1 MWIHEALT
9 SPPRGM
15 HWVLLS
21 SWGRSFFFALSAVSL
36 GHALDALSSLHGGV
50 TDTSG
55 GNWFGDWGLHESL
68 AAAIVAVIL
77 GSLCAYVTEA
87 LPPRLAGEQEKLWRS
102 HVVGSVLKPEF
113 SAPEQTPKRSHGKRH
128 DGGKTGHA
136 DRNVSNTGEGLLF
149 DAATTSVE
157 QTANYRATFLAP
169 TLASFSAPL
178 IILVVWALWVDTKTA
193 LWLALFFI
201 STPLII
207 IGAGKIL
214 RKSNATYRR
223 KQAKATHA
231 YLEML
236 EGLGTFKVLGAIDR
250 VMARFASQTR
260 TAMAELTALLARNQL
275 MIIVNDAVF
284 GIAMSTTAIGL
295 VLLRLQAG
303 AISVGTA
310 LAGVFLSVLLYEPVN
325 RVGRTFY
332 IGLGGRTH
340 RNGIVEMFGE
350 PPAEASTAATA
361 HSTDASAPQAPHVQ
375 HAPEISLRDVSVDIG
390 EKRILSDI
398 NLTIPAG
405 SRVGIVG
412 PSGSGKSTL
421 LRVLAGLQPHSG
433 EVSLDGHALSTP
445 ELLANSLLISQQPA
459 IFGTTVADNLR
470 IACPD
475 ATAVDMRK
483 ALRDVHLLTEIEQ
496 RPGGLD
502 SEVGDQ
508 GNWLSGGQ
516 RRRLAIARG
525 LLGTA
530 PIVLL
535 DEPTADIDRRTE
547 GLIKESLTRLA
558 EGRTSIMVAHR
569 MEALSDVDL
578 VIVVA
583 EGRIVAT
590 GKPDELSTSN
600 EYYARAL
607 TEES

>member
-9 SPPRGM
+9 SPPRRM

-36 GHALDALSSLHGGV
+36 GHALDALSSLYGGV
-50 TDTSG
+50 ADTSG
-55 GNWFGDWGLHESL
+55 GNWFGQWGLHESL
-68 AAAIVAVIL
+68 SAAIVAVIL
-77 GSLCAYVTEA
+77 GSLCAFVTEA

-113 SAPEQTPKRSHGKRH
+113 SAPEQAPKQAHGRGH
-128 DGGKTGHA
+128 GSGKAGHA
-136 DRNVSNTGEGLLF
+136 HRSASNTGEGLLF

-178 IILVVWALWVDTKTA
+178 IILAVWALWVDTKTA

-260 TAMAELTALLARNQL
+260 TAMSELTALLARNQL

-295 VLLRLQAG
+295 VLLRLQAD

-340 RNGIVEMFGE
+340 RNGIVEVFGE
-350 PPAEASTAATA
+350 PAAEASTAATA
-361 HSTDASAPQAPHVQ
+361 HSTKATAPQAPEV
-375 HAPEISLRDVSVDIG
+375 ALRNVSVDVG

-433 EVSLDGHALSTP
+433 EVCLDGDALSTP

-475 ATAVDMRK
+475 ATAVDMRE

-516 RRRLAIARG
+516 RRRLAMARG

-530 PIVLL
+530 SIVLL

-583 EGRIVAT
+583 EGRIVAA
-590 GKPDELSTSN
+590 GKPDQLSTSN

>member
-1 MWIHEALT
+1 M
-9 SPPRGM
+9 
-15 HWVLLS
+15 
-21 SWGRSFFFALSAVSL
+21 SL
-36 GHALDALSSLHGGV
+36 GNALDAVISLHGV
-50 TDTSG
+50 TDASG
-55 GNWFGDWGLHESL
+55 GTWFGQWGLHESL

-77 GSLCAYVTEA
+77 GSLCAFVTEA

-113 SAPEQTPKRSHGKRH
+113 SAPKQAPKHAHGRGH
-128 DGGKTGHA
+128 GAGKAGHA
-136 DRNVSNTGEGLLF
+136 HRSASSTGEGLLF

-169 TLASFSAPL
+169 TLASFSTPL
-178 IILVVWALWVDTKTA
+178 IILAVWALWVDANTA
-193 LWLALFFI
+193 LWLAVFFI

-207 IGAGKIL
+207 VGAGKIL

-223 KQAKATHA
+223 KQAQATHA

-236 EGLGTFKVLGAIDR
+236 EGLGTFKVLEAIDR

-295 VLLRLQAG
+295 VLLRLQAD

-310 LAGVFLSVLLYEPVN
+310 FAGICLAVLLYEPVN

-340 RNGIVEMFGE
+340 RNGIVELFGA
-350 PPAEASTAATA
+350 PAADAPTDGTHADVTA
-361 HSTDASAPQAPHVQ
+361 HSTKATAP
-375 HAPEISLRDVSVDIG
+375 HAPEISLRNLSVDIG

-433 EVSLDGHALSTP
+433 EVCLDGHALSTP

-525 LLGTA
+525 LLGAA

-583 EGRIVAT
+583 EGRIVAA
-590 GKPDELSTSN
+590 GKPEELSTSN

>member
-36 GHALDALSSLHGGV
+36 GDALDALSSLHGGV
-50 TDTSG
+50 ADTSG
-55 GNWFGDWGLHESL
+55 GNWFGQWGLHESL
-68 AAAIVAVIL
+68 AAAVVAVIL

-113 SAPEQTPKRSHGKRH
+113 SAPEQAPKRAHGRGH
-128 DGGKTGHA
+128 GGGKAGHA
-136 DRNVSNTGEGLLF
+136 HRSASNTGEGLLF
-149 DAATTSVE
+149 DAATTSIE

-178 IILVVWALWVDTKTA
+178 IILAVWALWVDTKTA
-193 LWLALFFI
+193 LWLAVFFI

-214 RKSNATYRR
+214 RRSNATYRR

-295 VLLRLQAG
+295 VLLRLQAD

-325 RVGRTFY
+325 RVGRAFY

-340 RNGIVEMFGE
+340 RNGIVEIFGE
-350 PPAEASTAATA
+350 PGAEAFTAGTA
-361 HSTDASAPQAPHVQ
+361 HSAKATAPH
-375 HAPEISLRDVSVDIG
+375 APEPEISLRDVSVDIG

-433 EVSLDGHALSTP
+433 EVCLDGHALPTP

-470 IACPD
+470 IACPY

-525 LLGTA
+525 LLGAA

-547 GLIKESLTRLA
+547 GFIKESLTRLA

-583 EGRIVAT
+583 EGRIVAV

>member
-21 SWGRSFFFALSAVSL
+21 SWGRSFSFALSAVSL
-36 GHALDALSSLHGGV
+36 GHALDALSSLHGGM
-50 TDTSG
+50 TFTSG

-113 SAPEQTPKRSHGKRH
+113 SAPEQATKHAHGRGH
-128 DGGKTGHA
+128 GGGKSGHA
-136 DRNVSNTGEGLLF
+136 HRSASNTGEGLLF
-149 DAATTSVE
+149 NAATASVE

-361 HSTDASAPQAPHVQ
+361 FSTDASASQAPHGQ
-375 HAPEISLRDVSVDIG
+375 HAPEISFRDVSVDIG

>member
-36 GHALDALSSLHGGV
+36 GYTLDALSSLYGGV
-50 TDTSG
+50 ADTSG
-55 GNWFGDWGLHESL
+55 GNWFGQWGLHESL
-68 AAAIVAVIL
+68 SAAIVAVIL

-113 SAPEQTPKRSHGKRH
+113 SAPEQAPKHAHGRGH
-128 DGGKTGHA
+128 GGGKSGHSHRSA
-136 DRNVSNTGEGLLF
+136 SNTGEGLLF

-178 IILVVWALWVDTKTA
+178 IILAVWALWVDTKTA

-260 TAMAELTALLARNQL
+260 TAMSELTALLARNQL

-295 VLLRLQAG
+295 VLLRLQAD

-340 RNGIVEMFGE
+340 RNGIVEVFGE
-350 PPAEASTAATA
+350 PAAKAFTTGTA
-361 HSTDASAPQAPHVQ
+361 HSAKASAP

-433 EVSLDGHALSTP
+433 EVCLDGDALSTP

-483 ALRDVHLLTEIEQ
+483 ALRDVHLLAEIEQ

-525 LLGTA
+525 LLGAA

-583 EGRIVAT
+583 EGRIVAA
-590 GKPDELSTSN
+590 GKPDQLSTSN

>member
-9 SPPRGM
+9 SPPRRM

-36 GHALDALSSLHGGV
+36 GYTLDALSSLYGGV
-50 TDTSG
+50 ADTSG
-55 GNWFGDWGLHESL
+55 GNWFGQWGLHESL
-68 AAAIVAVIL
+68 SAAIVAVIL

-113 SAPEQTPKRSHGKRH
+113 SAPEQAPKHAHGRGH
-128 DGGKTGHA
+128 GAGKAGHA
-136 DRNVSNTGEGLLF
+136 HRSASNTGEGLLF

-178 IILVVWALWVDTKTA
+178 IILAVWALWVDTKTA

-201 STPLII
+201 FTPLII

-260 TAMAELTALLARNQL
+260 TAMSELTALLARNQL

-295 VLLRLQAG
+295 VLLRLQAD

-340 RNGIVEMFGE
+340 RNGIVEVFGE
-350 PPAEASTAATA
+350 PAAKAFTTGTA
-361 HSTDASAPQAPHVQ
+361 HSAKASAP

-433 EVSLDGHALSTP
+433 EVCLDSHALSTP

-470 IACPD
+470 IACSD

-525 LLGTA
+525 LLGAA

-583 EGRIVAT
+583 EGRVVAA
-590 GKPDELSTSN
+590 GKPDQLSTSN

>member
-15 HWVLLS
+15 HLVLLS

-113 SAPEQTPKRSHGKRH
+113 SAPEQAPKRSHGKRH

-475 ATAVDMRK
+475 ATAVDMRE

-535 DEPTADIDRRTE
+535 DEPTANIDRRTE

-578 VIVVA
+578 VIVIA
-583 EGRIVAT
+583 EGRIVAA

>member
-9 SPPRGM
+9 SPPRRM

-36 GHALDALSSLHGGV
+36 GYTLDALSSLYGGV
-50 TDTSG
+50 ADTSG
-55 GNWFGDWGLHESL
+55 GNWFGQWGLHESL
-68 AAAIVAVIL
+68 SAAIVAVIL

-113 SAPEQTPKRSHGKRH
+113 SAPEQAPKHAHGRGH
-128 DGGKTGHA
+128 GGGKSGHSHRSA
-136 DRNVSNTGEGLLF
+136 SNTGEGLLF

-178 IILVVWALWVDTKTA
+178 IILAVWALWVDTKTA

-250 VMARFASQTR
+250 VMTRFASQTR

-295 VLLRLQAG
+295 VLLRLQAD

-340 RNGIVEMFGE
+340 RNGIVEVFGE
-350 PPAEASTAATA
+350 PAAKAFTTGTA
-361 HSTDASAPQAPHVQ
+361 HSAKASAP

-433 EVSLDGHALSTP
+433 EVCLDSHALSTP

-470 IACPD
+470 IACSD

-583 EGRIVAT
+583 EGRIVAA
-590 GKPDELSTSN
+590 GKPDQLSTSN

>member
-9 SPPRGM
+9 SPPRRM

-36 GHALDALSSLHGGV
+36 GHALDALSSLYGGV
-50 TDTSG
+50 ADTSG
-55 GNWFGDWGLHESL
+55 GNWFGQWGLHESL
-68 AAAIVAVIL
+68 SAAIVAVIL

-113 SAPEQTPKRSHGKRH
+113 SAPEQAPKHAHGRGH
-128 DGGKTGHA
+128 GGGKSGHSHRSA
-136 DRNVSNTGEGLLF
+136 SNTGEGLLF

-178 IILVVWALWVDTKTA
+178 IILAVWALWVDTKTA

-260 TAMAELTALLARNQL
+260 TAMSELTALLARNQL

-295 VLLRLQAG
+295 VLLRLQAD

-340 RNGIVEMFGE
+340 RNGIVEVFGE
-350 PPAEASTAATA
+350 PAAKAFTTGTA
-361 HSTDASAPQAPHVQ
+361 HSAKASAP
-375 HAPEISLRDVSVDIG
+375 HAPEISLRDLSVDIG

-433 EVSLDGHALSTP
+433 EVCLDGDALSTP

-525 LLGTA
+525 LLGAA

-569 MEALSDVDL
+569 MEAVSDVDL

-583 EGRIVAT
+583 EGRVVAA
-590 GKPDELSTSN
+590 GKPDQLSTSN

>member
-113 SAPEQTPKRSHGKRH
+113 SAPEQTPKRSHGERH

-250 VMARFASQTR
+250 VMTRFASQTR

-433 EVSLDGHALSTP
+433 EISLDGHALSTP

-483 ALRDVHLLTEIEQ
+483 TLRDVHLLTEIEQ

-569 MEALSDVDL
+569 MEALSDVGL

>member
-50 TDTSG
+50 ADTSG
-55 GNWFGDWGLHESL
+55 GNWFGQWGLHESL
-68 AAAIVAVIL
+68 TAAIVAVIL

-113 SAPEQTPKRSHGKRH
+113 SAPEPAPKHAHGRGH
-128 DGGKTGHA
+128 RGGKAGHA
-136 DRNVSNTGEGLLF
+136 HRSSSNTGEGLLF
-149 DAATTSVE
+149 DAATTSIE

-178 IILVVWALWVDTKTA
+178 IILAVWALWVDTKTA
-193 LWLALFFI
+193 LWLAVFFI

-214 RKSNATYRR
+214 RRSNATYRR

-295 VLLRLQAG
+295 VLLRLQAD

-340 RNGIVEMFGE
+340 RNGIVEIFGE
-350 PPAEASTAATA
+350 PGAEAFTAGTTHSAKATA
-361 HSTDASAPQAPHVQ
+361 PHAPE
-375 HAPEISLRDVSVDIG
+375 PEISLRDVSVDIG

-433 EVSLDGHALSTP
+433 EVCLDGHALPTP

-470 IACPD
+470 IACPY

-516 RRRLAIARG
+516 RCRLAIARG

-535 DEPTADIDRRTE
+535 DEPTANIDRRTE

-578 VIVVA
+578 VIVIA
-583 EGRIVAT
+583 EGRIVAA

>member
-9 SPPRGM
+9 SPPRGI

-36 GHALDALSSLHGGV
+36 GHALDALSSLHGGI

-77 GSLCAYVTEA
+77 GSVCAYVTEA

-113 SAPEQTPKRSHGKRH
+113 SAPEQATKHAHGRGH
-128 DGGKTGHA
+128 GGGKSGHA
-136 DRNVSNTGEGLLF
+136 HRSASNTGEGLLF
-149 DAATTSVE
+149 NAATASVE

-361 HSTDASAPQAPHVQ
+361 FSTDASASQAPHGQ
-375 HAPEISLRDVSVDIG
+375 HAPEISFRDVSVDIG

>member
-1 MWIHEALT
+1 M
-9 SPPRGM
+9 
-15 HWVLLS
+15 
-21 SWGRSFFFALSAVSL
+21 SL
-36 GHALDALSSLHGGV
+36 GHALDALSSLYGGV
-50 TDTSG
+50 ADTSG
-55 GNWFGDWGLHESL
+55 GNWFGQWGLHESL
-68 AAAIVAVIL
+68 SAAIVAVIL

-102 HVVGSVLKPEF
+102 RVVGSVLKPEF
-113 SAPEQTPKRSHGKRH
+113 SAPEQAPKHAHGRGH
-128 DGGKTGHA
+128 RGGKSGHSHRSA
-136 DRNVSNTGEGLLF
+136 SNTGEGLLF

-178 IILVVWALWVDTKTA
+178 IILAVWALWVDTKTA

-201 STPLII
+201 FTPLII

-295 VLLRLQAG
+295 VLLRLQAD

-340 RNGIVEMFGE
+340 RNGIVEVFGE
-350 PPAEASTAATA
+350 PAAEASTAATA
-361 HSTDASAPQAPHVQ
+361 HSTKATAPQAPEV
-375 HAPEISLRDVSVDIG
+375 ALRNVSVDVG

-433 EVSLDGHALSTP
+433 EVCLDGHALSTP

-525 LLGTA
+525 LLGAA

-583 EGRIVAT
+583 EGRIVAA
-590 GKPDELSTSN
+590 GKPDQLSTSN

>member
-9 SPPRGM
+9 SPPRRM

-36 GHALDALSSLHGGV
+36 GYTLDALSSLYGGV
-50 TDTSG
+50 ADTSG
-55 GNWFGDWGLHESL
+55 GNWFGQWGLHESL
-68 AAAIVAVIL
+68 SAAIVAVIL

-113 SAPEQTPKRSHGKRH
+113 SAPEQAPKHAHGRGH
-128 DGGKTGHA
+128 GGGKSGHSHRSA
-136 DRNVSNTGEGLLF
+136 SNTGEGLLF

-178 IILVVWALWVDTKTA
+178 IILAVWALWVDTKTA

-260 TAMAELTALLARNQL
+260 TAMSELTALLARNQL

-295 VLLRLQAG
+295 VLLRLQAD

-340 RNGIVEMFGE
+340 RNGIVEVFGE
-350 PPAEASTAATA
+350 PAAKAFTTGTA
-361 HSTDASAPQAPHVQ
+361 HSAKASAP

-433 EVSLDGHALSTP
+433 EVCSSPSSQPFSAPPSRTIFASHART
-445 ELLANSLLISQQPA
+445 
-459 IFGTTVADNLR
+459 
-470 IACPD
+470 
-475 ATAVDMRK
+475 
-483 ALRDVHLLTEIEQ
+483 Q
-496 RPGGLD
+496 RPSICEKHFATCTYSPKSSSALVVSIRRSAIRAIG
-502 SEVGDQ
+502 SQ
-508 GNWLSGGQ
+508 AGNDAAWPLRVVCSAPL
-516 RRRLAIARG
+516 RLCFSTSRQ
-525 LLGTA
+525 
-530 PIVLL
+530 
-535 DEPTADIDRRTE
+535 
-547 GLIKESLTRLA
+547 
-558 EGRTSIMVAHR
+558 RTSIV
-569 MEALSDVDL
+569 
-578 VIVVA
+578 
-583 EGRIVAT
+583 GRKVSSRS
-590 GKPDELSTSN
+590 P
-600 EYYARAL
+600 
-607 TEES
+607 

>member
-9 SPPRGM
+9 SPPRGI

-36 GHALDALSSLHGGV
+36 GYTLDALSSLYGGV
-50 TDTSG
+50 ADTSG
-55 GNWFGDWGLHESL
+55 GNWFGQWGLHESL
-68 AAAIVAVIL
+68 SAAIVAVIL

-113 SAPEQTPKRSHGKRH
+113 SAPEQAPKHAHGRGH
-128 DGGKTGHA
+128 GGGKSGHSHRSA
-136 DRNVSNTGEGLLF
+136 SNTGEGLLF

-178 IILVVWALWVDTKTA
+178 IILAVWALWVDTKTA

-260 TAMAELTALLARNQL
+260 TAMSELTALLARNQL

-295 VLLRLQAG
+295 VLLRLQAD

-340 RNGIVEMFGE
+340 RNGIVEVFGE
-350 PPAEASTAATA
+350 PAAKAFTTGTA
-361 HSTDASAPQAPHVQ
+361 HSAKASAP

-433 EVSLDGHALSTP
+433 EVCLDGDALSTP

-483 ALRDVHLLTEIEQ
+483 ALRDVHLLAEIEQ

-525 LLGTA
+525 LLGAA

-583 EGRIVAT
+583 EGRIVAA
-590 GKPDELSTSN
+590 GKPDQLSTSN

>member
-1 MWIHEALT
+1 M
-9 SPPRGM
+9 
-15 HWVLLS
+15 
-21 SWGRSFFFALSAVSL
+21 
-36 GHALDALSSLHGGV
+36 
-50 TDTSG
+50 
-55 GNWFGDWGLHESL
+55 
-68 AAAIVAVIL
+68 
-77 GSLCAYVTEA
+77 
-87 LPPRLAGEQEKLWRS
+87 
-102 HVVGSVLKPEF
+102 
-113 SAPEQTPKRSHGKRH
+113 
-128 DGGKTGHA
+128 
-136 DRNVSNTGEGLLF
+136 
-149 DAATTSVE
+149 
-157 QTANYRATFLAP
+157 
-169 TLASFSAPL
+169 
-178 IILVVWALWVDTKTA
+178 DTKTS

-250 VMARFASQTR
+250 VMTRFASQTR

-310 LAGVFLSVLLYEPVN
+310 LAGVFLAVLLYEPVN

-361 HSTDASAPQAPHVQ
+361 HSTDASAPQAPHAQ

-583 EGRIVAT
+583 EGRIVAA

>member
-36 GHALDALSSLHGGV
+36 GHALDALSSLHGGM
-50 TDTSG
+50 TFTSG
-55 GNWFGDWGLHESL
+55 GNWFGEWGLHESL
-68 AAAIVAVIL
+68 AATIVAVIL

-113 SAPEQTPKRSHGKRH
+113 SAPEQATKHAHGKGH
-128 DGGKTGHA
+128 GGGKAGHA
-136 DRNVSNTGEGLLF
+136 PRSAANTGEGLLF
-149 DAATTSVE
+149 DTATTSVE

-178 IILVVWALWVDTKTA
+178 IILAVWALWVDTKTA

-250 VMARFASQTR
+250 VMTRFASQTR

-361 HSTDASAPQAPHVQ
+361 HSTDASAPQAPHAQ

-583 EGRIVAT
+583 EGRIVAA

>member
-9 SPPRGM
+9 SPPRRM

-36 GHALDALSSLHGGV
+36 GHALDALSSLYGGV
-50 TDTSG
+50 ADTSG
-55 GNWFGDWGLHESL
+55 GNWFGQWGLHESL
-68 AAAIVAVIL
+68 SAAIVAVIL

-113 SAPEQTPKRSHGKRH
+113 SAPEQAPKHAHGRGH
-128 DGGKTGHA
+128 GGGKSGHSHRSA
-136 DRNVSNTGEGLLF
+136 SNTGEGLLF

-178 IILVVWALWVDTKTA
+178 IILAVWALWVDTKTA

-260 TAMAELTALLARNQL
+260 TAMSELTALLARNQL

-295 VLLRLQAG
+295 VLLRLQAD

-340 RNGIVEMFGE
+340 RNGIVEVFGE
-350 PPAEASTAATA
+350 PAAEASTAATA
-361 HSTDASAPQAPHVQ
+361 HSTKATAPQAPEV
-375 HAPEISLRDVSVDIG
+375 ALRNVSVDVG

-433 EVSLDGHALSTP
+433 EVCLDGDALSTP

-475 ATAVDMRK
+475 ATAVDMRE

-496 RPGGLD
+496 RPGGLV

-516 RRRLAIARG
+516 RRRLAMARG

-530 PIVLL
+530 SIVLL

-583 EGRIVAT
+583 EGRIVAA
-590 GKPDELSTSN
+590 GKPDQLSTSN

>member
-21 SWGRSFFFALSAVSL
+21 SWGRSFSFALSAVSL
-36 GHALDALSSLHGGV
+36 GHALDALSSLHGGL
-50 TDTSG
+50 TFTSG

-113 SAPEQTPKRSHGKRH
+113 SAPEQAPKHAHGKGH
-128 DGGKTGHA
+128 GGGKSGHA
-136 DRNVSNTGEGLLF
+136 DRSVSNTGEGLLF
-149 DAATTSVE
+149 NAATASVE

-250 VMARFASQTR
+250 VMTRFASQTR

-295 VLLRLQAG
+295 VLLCLQAG

-361 HSTDASAPQAPHVQ
+361 HSTDASAPQAPHAQ

-583 EGRIVAT
+583 EGRIVAA

>member
-21 SWGRSFFFALSAVSL
+21 SWGRSFSFALSAVSL
-36 GHALDALSSLHGGV
+36 GHALDALSSLHGGM
-50 TDTSG
+50 TFTSG

-113 SAPEQTPKRSHGKRH
+113 SAPEQATKHAHGRGH
-128 DGGKTGHA
+128 GGGKSGHA
-136 DRNVSNTGEGLLF
+136 HRSASNTGEGLLF
-149 DAATTSVE
+149 NAATASVE

-361 HSTDASAPQAPHVQ
+361 FSTDASASQAPHGQ
-375 HAPEISLRDVSVDIG
+375 HAPEISFRDASVDIG

>member
-21 SWGRSFFFALSAVSL
+21 SWGRSFSFALSAVSL
-36 GHALDALSSLHGGV
+36 GHALDALSSLHGGM
-50 TDTSG
+50 TFTSG

-113 SAPEQTPKRSHGKRH
+113 SAPEQAPKHAHGKGH
-128 DGGKTGHA
+128 GGGKSGHA
-136 DRNVSNTGEGLLF
+136 HRSASNTGEGLLF
-149 DAATTSVE
+149 NAATASVE

-250 VMARFASQTR
+250 VMTRFASQTR

-361 HSTDASAPQAPHVQ
+361 HSTDASAPQAPHAQ

-583 EGRIVAT
+583 EGRIVAA

-607 TEES
+607 TKES

>member
-21 SWGRSFFFALSAVSL
+21 SWGRSFSFALSAVSL
-36 GHALDALSSLHGGV
+36 GHALDALSSLHGGM
-50 TDTSG
+50 TFTSG

-68 AAAIVAVIL
+68 AATIVAVIL

-113 SAPEQTPKRSHGKRH
+113 SAPEQATKHAHGKGH
-128 DGGKTGHA
+128 GGGKSGHA
-136 DRNVSNTGEGLLF
+136 HRSASNTGEGLLF
-149 DAATTSVE
+149 DAATASVE

-250 VMARFASQTR
+250 VMTRFASQTR

-361 HSTDASAPQAPHVQ
+361 HSTDASAPQAPHAQ

-470 IACPD
+470 IAGPD

-583 EGRIVAT
+583 EGRIVAA

>member
-55 GNWFGDWGLHESL
+55 GNWFGYWELHESL

-113 SAPEQTPKRSHGKRH
+113 SAPKQAPKRSHGKRH

-340 RNGIVEMFGE
+340 RNGIVELFGE

-470 IACPD
+470 IVCPD

-483 ALRDVHLLTEIEQ
+483 TLRDVHLLTEIEQ

-535 DEPTADIDRRTE
+535 DEPTANIDRRTE

-578 VIVVA
+578 VIVIA
-583 EGRIVAT
+583 EGRIVAA

>member
-9 SPPRGM
+9 SPPRRM

-36 GHALDALSSLHGGV
+36 GHALDALSSLYGGV
-50 TDTSG
+50 ADTSG
-55 GNWFGDWGLHESL
+55 GNWFGQWGLHESL
-68 AAAIVAVIL
+68 SAAIVAVIL
-77 GSLCAYVTEA
+77 GSLCAFVTEA

-113 SAPEQTPKRSHGKRH
+113 SAPEQAPKQAHGRGH
-128 DGGKTGHA
+128 GSGKAGHA
-136 DRNVSNTGEGLLF
+136 HRSASNTGEGLLF

-178 IILVVWALWVDTKTA
+178 IILAVWALWVDTKTA

-250 VMARFASQTR
+250 VMARFARQTR
-260 TAMAELTALLARNQL
+260 TAMSELTALLARNQL
-275 MIIVNDAVF
+275 MIIVNDAIF

-295 VLLRLQAG
+295 VLLRLQAD

-340 RNGIVEMFGE
+340 RNGIVEVFGE
-350 PPAEASTAATA
+350 PAAEASTAATA
-361 HSTDASAPQAPHVQ
+361 HSTKATAPQAPEV
-375 HAPEISLRDVSVDIG
+375 ALRDLSVDVG

-433 EVSLDGHALSTP
+433 EVCLDGDALSTP

-483 ALRDVHLLTEIEQ
+483 ALRDVHLLAEIEQ

-525 LLGTA
+525 LLGAA

-547 GLIKESLTRLA
+547 GLIKESLTRLT

-583 EGRIVAT
+583 EGRIVAA
-590 GKPDELSTSN
+590 GKPDQLSTSN

>member
-1 MWIHEALT
+1 M
-9 SPPRGM
+9 
-15 HWVLLS
+15 
-21 SWGRSFFFALSAVSL
+21 SL
-36 GHALDALSSLHGGV
+36 GHALDALSSLYGGV
-50 TDTSG
+50 ADTSG
-55 GNWFGDWGLHESL
+55 GNWFGQWGLHESL
-68 AAAIVAVIL
+68 SAAIVAVIL

-113 SAPEQTPKRSHGKRH
+113 SAPEQAPKHAHGRGH
-128 DGGKTGHA
+128 GGGKSGHSHRSA
-136 DRNVSNTGEGLLF
+136 SNTGEGLLF

-178 IILVVWALWVDTKTA
+178 IILAVWALWVDTKTA

-260 TAMAELTALLARNQL
+260 TAMSELTALLARNQL

-295 VLLRLQAG
+295 VLLRLQAD

-340 RNGIVEMFGE
+340 RNGIVEVFGE
-350 PPAEASTAATA
+350 PAAKAFTTGTA
-361 HSTDASAPQAPHVQ
+361 HSAKASAP
-375 HAPEISLRDVSVDIG
+375 HAPEISLRDLSVDIG

-433 EVSLDGHALSTP
+433 EVCLDGDALSTP

-525 LLGTA
+525 LLGAA

-569 MEALSDVDL
+569 MEAVSDVDL

-583 EGRIVAT
+583 EGRVVAA
-590 GKPDELSTSN
+590 GKPDQLSTSN

>member
-36 GHALDALSSLHGGV
+36 GYTLDALSSLYGGV
-50 TDTSG
+50 ADTSG
-55 GNWFGDWGLHESL
+55 GNWFGQWGLHESL
-68 AAAIVAVIL
+68 SAAIVAVIL

-113 SAPEQTPKRSHGKRH
+113 SAPEQAPKHAHGRGH
-128 DGGKTGHA
+128 GGGKSGHSHRSA
-136 DRNVSNTGEGLLF
+136 SNTGEGLLF

-178 IILVVWALWVDTKTA
+178 IILAVWALWVDTKTA

-260 TAMAELTALLARNQL
+260 TAMSELTALLARNQL

-295 VLLRLQAG
+295 VLLRLQAD

-340 RNGIVEMFGE
+340 RNGIVEVFGE
-350 PPAEASTAATA
+350 PAAKAFTTGTA
-361 HSTDASAPQAPHVQ
+361 HSAKASAP

-433 EVSLDGHALSTP
+433 EVCLDGHALSTP

-483 ALRDVHLLTEIEQ
+483 ALRDVHLLAEIEQ

-525 LLGTA
+525 LLGAA

-583 EGRIVAT
+583 EGRIVAA
-590 GKPDELSTSN
+590 GKPDQLSTSN

>member
-9 SPPRGM
+9 SPPRRM

-36 GHALDALSSLHGGV
+36 GHALDALSSLYGGV
-50 TDTSG
+50 ADTSG
-55 GNWFGDWGLHESL
+55 GNWFGQWGLHESL
-68 AAAIVAVIL
+68 SAAIVAVIL
-77 GSLCAYVTEA
+77 GSLCAFVTEA

-113 SAPEQTPKRSHGKRH
+113 SAPEQAPKQAHGRGH
-128 DGGKTGHA
+128 GSGKAGHA
-136 DRNVSNTGEGLLF
+136 HRSASNTGEGLLF

-178 IILVVWALWVDTKTA
+178 IILAVWALWVDTKTA

-260 TAMAELTALLARNQL
+260 TAMSELTALLARNQL

-295 VLLRLQAG
+295 VLLRLQAD

-340 RNGIVEMFGE
+340 RNGIVEVFGE
-350 PPAEASTAATA
+350 PAAEASTAATA
-361 HSTDASAPQAPHVQ
+361 HSTKATAPQAPEV
-375 HAPEISLRDVSVDIG
+375 ALRNVSVDVG

-433 EVSLDGHALSTP
+433 EVCLDSHALSTP

-470 IACPD
+470 IACSD

-483 ALRDVHLLTEIEQ
+483 ALRDVHLLAEIEQ

-525 LLGTA
+525 LLGAA

-583 EGRIVAT
+583 EGRIVAA
-590 GKPDELSTSN
+590 GKPDQLSTSN

>member
-1 MWIHEALT
+1 
-9 SPPRGM
+9 M

-113 SAPEQTPKRSHGKRH
+113 SAREQAPKRSHGKGH
-128 DGGKTGHA
+128 GGGKTDHA
-136 DRNVSNTGEGLLF
+136 DQNVSNTGEGLLF

-361 HSTDASAPQAPHVQ
+361 HSTDASAPQAPYAQ

-459 IFGTTVADNLR
+459 IFGTTVTDNLR

-483 ALRDVHLLTEIEQ
+483 TLHDVHLLTEIEQ

-535 DEPTADIDRRTE
+535 DEPTANIDRRTE

-578 VIVVA
+578 VIVIA
-583 EGRIVAT
+583 EGRIVAA

>member
-1 MWIHEALT
+1 M
-9 SPPRGM
+9 
-15 HWVLLS
+15 
-21 SWGRSFFFALSAVSL
+21 SL
-36 GHALDALSSLHGGV
+36 GYTLDALSSLYGGV
-50 TDTSG
+50 ADTSG
-55 GNWFGDWGLHESL
+55 GNWFGQWGLHESL
-68 AAAIVAVIL
+68 SAAIVAVIL

-113 SAPEQTPKRSHGKRH
+113 SAPEQAPKHAHGRGH
-128 DGGKTGHA
+128 GGGKSGHSHRSA
-136 DRNVSNTGEGLLF
+136 SNTGEGLLF

-178 IILVVWALWVDTKTA
+178 IILAVWALWVDTKTA

-260 TAMAELTALLARNQL
+260 TAMSELTALLARNQL

-295 VLLRLQAG
+295 VLLRLQAD

-340 RNGIVEMFGE
+340 RNGIVEVFGE
-350 PPAEASTAATA
+350 PAAKAFTTGTA
-361 HSTDASAPQAPHVQ
+361 HSAKASAP

-433 EVSLDGHALSTP
+433 EVCLDGDALSTP

-483 ALRDVHLLTEIEQ
+483 ALRDVHLLAEIEQ

-525 LLGTA
+525 LLGAA

-583 EGRIVAT
+583 EGRIVAA
-590 GKPDELSTSN
+590 GKPDQLSTSN

>member
-1 MWIHEALT
+1 M
-9 SPPRGM
+9 
-15 HWVLLS
+15 
-21 SWGRSFFFALSAVSL
+21 SL
-36 GHALDALSSLHGGV
+36 GDALDALSSLHGGV
-50 TDTSG
+50 ADTSG
-55 GNWFGDWGLHESL
+55 GNWFGQWGLHESL
-68 AAAIVAVIL
+68 AAAVVAVIL

-113 SAPEQTPKRSHGKRH
+113 SAPEQAPKRAHGRGH
-128 DGGKTGHA
+128 GGGKAGHA
-136 DRNVSNTGEGLLF
+136 HRSASNTGEGLLF

-178 IILVVWALWVDTKTA
+178 IILAVWALWVDTKTA

-201 STPLII
+201 FTPLII
-207 IGAGKIL
+207 VGAGKIL

-284 GIAMSTTAIGL
+284 GITMSTTAIGL
-295 VLLRLQAG
+295 VLLRLQAD

-340 RNGIVEMFGE
+340 RNGIVEIFGE
-350 PPAEASTAATA
+350 PRAEAPTAGTA
-361 HSTDASAPQAPHVQ
+361 HSTKAIAP

-433 EVSLDGHALSTP
+433 EVCLDGHALPTP

-470 IACPD
+470 IACPY

-525 LLGTA
+525 LLGAT

-583 EGRIVAT
+583 EGRIAAA

>member
-21 SWGRSFFFALSAVSL
+21 SWGRSFSFALSAVSL
-36 GHALDALSSLHGGV
+36 GHALDALSSLHGGI

-113 SAPEQTPKRSHGKRH
+113 SAPEQAPKHAHGKGH
-128 DGGKTGHA
+128 GGGKSGHA
-136 DRNVSNTGEGLLF
+136 DRSASNTGEGLLF

-193 LWLALFFI
+193 LWLALFFL

-350 PPAEASTAATA
+350 PRAEASTAATT
-361 HSTDASAPQAPHVQ
+361 HSTDASTPQAPHGQ
-375 HAPEISLRDVSVDIG
+375 HAPEISFRDVSVDIG

>member
-87 LPPRLAGEQEKLWRS
+87 LPPRLAGEQEKRWRR

-113 SAPEQTPKRSHGKRH
+113 SAPEQPPKRSHGKEH
-128 DGGKTGHA
+128 GGGKTGHA
-136 DRNVSNTGEGLLF
+136 HRSASNTGEGLLF

-178 IILVVWALWVDTKTA
+178 IILVVWALWVDKKTA

-207 IGAGKIL
+207 TGAGKIL

-350 PPAEASTAATA
+350 PPAEASEAETA

-375 HAPEISLRDVSVDIG
+375 HAPEISLRDVSIDIG

-483 ALRDVHLLTEIEQ
+483 TLHDVHLLTEIEQ

-535 DEPTADIDRRTE
+535 DEPTANIDRRTE

-578 VIVVA
+578 VIVIA
-583 EGRIVAT
+583 EGRIVAA

>member
-36 GHALDALSSLHGGV
+36 GHALDALSSLYGGV
-50 TDTSG
+50 ADTSG
-55 GNWFGDWGLHESL
+55 GNWFGQWGLHESL
-68 AAAIVAVIL
+68 SAAIVAVIL

-113 SAPEQTPKRSHGKRH
+113 SAPEQAPKHAHGRGH
-128 DGGKTGHA
+128 GGGKSGHSHRSA
-136 DRNVSNTGEGLLF
+136 SNTGEGLLF

-178 IILVVWALWVDTKTA
+178 IILAIWALWVDTKTA

-201 STPLII
+201 FTPLII

-260 TAMAELTALLARNQL
+260 TAMSELTALLARNQL

-284 GIAMSTTAIGL
+284 GIAMSTAAIGL
-295 VLLRLQAG
+295 VLLRLQAD

-340 RNGIVEMFGE
+340 RNGIVEVFGE
-350 PPAEASTAATA
+350 PAAEAFTAGTA
-361 HSTDASAPQAPHVQ
+361 HSTKATAP
-375 HAPEISLRDVSVDIG
+375 HAPEISLRDLSVDIG

-433 EVSLDGHALSTP
+433 EVCLDGDALSTP

-525 LLGTA
+525 LLGAA

-583 EGRIVAT
+583 EGRIVAA
-590 GKPDELSTSN
+590 GKPDQLSTSN

>member
-55 GNWFGDWGLHESL
+55 GNWFGDWGLHGSL

-113 SAPEQTPKRSHGKRH
+113 SAPEQAPKRSHGKRH

-310 LAGVFLSVLLYEPVN
+310 LTGVFLSVLLYEPVN

-340 RNGIVEMFGE
+340 RNGIVELFGE

-433 EVSLDGHALSTP
+433 DVSLDGHALSTP

-475 ATAVDMRK
+475 AKAVDMRK
-483 ALRDVHLLTEIEQ
+483 TLRDVHLLTEIEQ

-535 DEPTADIDRRTE
+535 DEPTADVDRRTE

-558 EGRTSIMVAHR
+558 EGRTSIMAAHR

-578 VIVVA
+578 VIVIA
-583 EGRIVAT
+583 EGRIVAA

>member
-55 GNWFGDWGLHESL
+55 GNWFGDWGLHGSL

-113 SAPEQTPKRSHGKRH
+113 SAPEQAPKRSHGKRH

-236 EGLGTFKVLGAIDR
+236 EGLGTFRVLGAIDR
-250 VMARFASQTR
+250 IMARFASQTR

-483 ALRDVHLLTEIEQ
+483 TLRDVHLLTEIEQ

-535 DEPTADIDRRTE
+535 DEPTANIDRRTE

-578 VIVVA
+578 VIVIA
-583 EGRIVAT
+583 EGRIVAA

>member
-36 GHALDALSSLHGGV
+36 GHALDALSSLHGGI

-55 GNWFGDWGLHESL
+55 GNWFGEWGLHESL

-113 SAPEQTPKRSHGKRH
+113 SAPEQAPKHAHGRGH
-128 DGGKTGHA
+128 GGGKAGHA
-136 DRNVSNTGEGLLF
+136 PRSAANTGEGLLF

-178 IILVVWALWVDTKTA
+178 IILAVWALWVDTKTA

-295 VLLRLQAG
+295 VLLRLQADT
-303 AISVGTA
+303 ISVGTA

-340 RNGIVEMFGE
+340 RNGIVEVFGA
-350 PPAEASTAATA
+350 PAELPSAPAAVSTAATA
-361 HSTDASAPQAPHVQ
+361 HSAKASAS

-390 EKRILSDI
+390 EKHILSDI

-405 SRVGIVG
+405 SRVGIIG

-421 LRVLAGLQPHSG
+421 LRVLAGLQPYSG
-433 EVSLDGHALSTP
+433 EICLDGRSLTTP

-470 IACPD
+470 IAFPD

-496 RPGGLD
+496 RPGGLN

-525 LLGTA
+525 LLGAA

-583 EGRIVAT
+583 EGRIVAA
-590 GKPDELSTSN
+590 GKPDQLSTSN

>member
-1 MWIHEALT
+1 M
-9 SPPRGM
+9 
-15 HWVLLS
+15 
-21 SWGRSFFFALSAVSL
+21 SL
-36 GHALDALSSLHGGV
+36 GHALDALSSLYGGV
-50 TDTSG
+50 ADTSG
-55 GNWFGDWGLHESL
+55 GNWFGQWGLHESL
-68 AAAIVAVIL
+68 SAAIVAVIL

-113 SAPEQTPKRSHGKRH
+113 SAPEQAPKHAHGRGH
-128 DGGKTGHA
+128 GGGKSGHSHRSA
-136 DRNVSNTGEGLLF
+136 SNTGEGLLF

-178 IILVVWALWVDTKTA
+178 IILAVWALWVDTKTA

-260 TAMAELTALLARNQL
+260 TAMSELTALLARNQL

-295 VLLRLQAG
+295 VLLRLQAD

-340 RNGIVEMFGE
+340 RNGIVEVFGE
-350 PPAEASTAATA
+350 PAAEASTAATA
-361 HSTDASAPQAPHVQ
+361 HSTKATAPQAPEV
-375 HAPEISLRDVSVDIG
+375 ALRNVSVDVG

-433 EVSLDGHALSTP
+433 EVCLDGDALSTP

-475 ATAVDMRK
+475 ATAVDMRE

-496 RPGGLD
+496 RPGGLV

-516 RRRLAIARG
+516 RRRLAMARG

-530 PIVLL
+530 SIVLL

-583 EGRIVAT
+583 EGRIVAA
-590 GKPDELSTSN
+590 GKPDQLSTSN

>member
-36 GHALDALSSLHGGV
+36 GHALDALSSLYGGV
-50 TDTSG
+50 ADTSG
-55 GNWFGDWGLHESL
+55 GNWFGQWGLHESL
-68 AAAIVAVIL
+68 SAAIVAVIL

-113 SAPEQTPKRSHGKRH
+113 SAPEQAPKHAHGRGH
-128 DGGKTGHA
+128 GGGKSGHSHRSA
-136 DRNVSNTGEGLLF
+136 SNTGEGLLF

-178 IILVVWALWVDTKTA
+178 IILAIWALWVDTKTA

-201 STPLII
+201 FTPLII

-260 TAMAELTALLARNQL
+260 TAMSELTALLARNQL

-295 VLLRLQAG
+295 VLLRLQAD

-340 RNGIVEMFGE
+340 RNGIVEVFGE
-350 PPAEASTAATA
+350 PAAKAFTTGTA
-361 HSTDASAPQAPHVQ
+361 HSAKASAP

-433 EVSLDGHALSTP
+433 EVCLDSHALSTP

-470 IACPD
+470 IACSD

-525 LLGTA
+525 LLGAA

-583 EGRIVAT
+583 EGRIVAA
-590 GKPDELSTSN
+590 GKPDQLSTSN